1 VRQQELWCC
10 EAGRPEVT
18 GKVTKVTRMGSTG
31 MKRCEGDYL
40 ALERITKGLGTE
52 HTGKFREVALQMYG
66 REKMWE
72 MTCSWP

>member
-1 VRQQELWCC
+1 
-10 EAGRPEVT
+10 
-18 GKVTKVTRMGSTG
+18 